1 MIRFDSTRRLRLVYI
16 MSRRHHNNNR
26 RDSRSNGKSS
36 NAHLIGSTVSVVQK
50 HHQGTDVLTSGI
62 VSEILTNSD
71 VHPRG
76 IKVRLVDG
84 TVGRIAIASSPQT
97 TRTTHSNNYDYSTTT
112 TEDEQQEEDGRPR
125 RQASLADFMGNVG
138 RQASSPVL
146 PPTRQEEIQLNPP
159 SSSSHSAAEKE
170 WACSACTFVNSGL
183 LPECELCQ
191 TARP

>member
-1 MIRFDSTRRLRLVYI
+1 

-26 RDSRSNGKSS
+26 RDGRSNGKSS

-71 VHPRG
+71 FHPRG

-112 TEDEQQEEDGRPR
+112 EDEQEEDGRPR

-138 RQASSPVL
+138 RRPASPVL
-146 PPTRQEEIQLNPP
+146 PAPRQEEIQKMNPP
-159 SSSSHSAAEKE
+159 SSSHSAEKE

>member
-1 MIRFDSTRRLRLVYI
+1 

-26 RDSRSNGKSS
+26 RDGRPNGKSS

-62 VSEILTNSD
+62 VSEILTNSEF
-71 VHPRG
+71 HPRG

-97 TRTTHSNNYDYSTTT
+97 RTQSNNYDYSTTT
-112 TEDEQQEEDGRPR
+112 EDEQMEDGPRR

-138 RQASSPVL
+138 RQQASPVL
-146 PPTRQEEIQLNPP
+146 VPPRQVAIQMNPP
-159 SSSSHSAAEKE
+159 SSSSHSAEKE

>member
-1 MIRFDSTRRLRLVYI
+1 

-26 RDSRSNGKSS
+26 RDGRSNGKSS

-71 VHPRG
+71 FHPRG

-97 TRTTHSNNYDYSTTT
+97 TRTTQSNNYDYSTT
-112 TEDEQQEEDGRPR
+112 TEDEQQEEDGPR

-138 RQASSPVL
+138 RRPASSPVL
-146 PPTRQEEIQLNPP
+146 PPRQEEIQMNPP

-170 WACSACTFVNSGL
+170 WACSACTFMNSGL

>member
-1 MIRFDSTRRLRLVYI
+1 
-16 MSRRHHNNNR
+16 MSRRHHNSNR

-71 VHPRG
+71 YHPRG

-97 TRTTHSNNYDYSTTT
+97 TRTTQSNNYDYSTTT
-112 TEDEQQEEDGRPR
+112 TEDEQQEEDGPR
-125 RQASLADFMGNVG
+125 RQASLADFMVNVG
-138 RQASSPVL
+138 RQASPVL
-146 PPTRQEEIQLNPP
+146 PPTRQEEEIQINPP
-159 SSSSHSAAEKE
+159 SSSSHSTEKE